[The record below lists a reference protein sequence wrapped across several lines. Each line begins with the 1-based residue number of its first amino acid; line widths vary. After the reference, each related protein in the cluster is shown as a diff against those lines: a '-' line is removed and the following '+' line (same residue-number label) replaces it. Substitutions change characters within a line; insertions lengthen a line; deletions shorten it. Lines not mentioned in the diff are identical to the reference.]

1 MPLIVLLLLLPLL
14 AWVGWL
20 ARARR
25 LRRERR
31 DRVREVLLQA
41 NVGGD
46 RFNAES
52 VEGLPDPAA
61 RYLRHTLAP
70 EAPLARSVDVRLS
83 GSLRV
88 AADDWVPFEARQRI
102 CAERGFIWEAR
113 IAVLRRLGVEGA
125 DWLFGDEAGIEY
137 ALEDWLPVVGQHGP
151 ETARSALGRLMVE
164 LVWLPSALTPQ
175 RGAHWARGDADRAV
189 VTPSGGKTPMTI
201 AVGDD
206 GRLRE
211 ASIVRRR
218 VSANGET
225 SIAPYGISVDEE
237 ERWGEFVVPARLTA
251 AWGIGTDD
259 RHDFMRIT
267 VDDLRWL

>member
-1 MPLIVLLLLLPLL
+1 MPLIVLLSLLPLL
-14 AWVGWL
+14 AGIGWL

-46 RFNAES
+46 RFNADS
-52 VEGLPDPAA
+52 VDGLPDPAA
-61 RYLRHTLAP
+61 RYLRHALAAD
-70 EAPLARSVDVRLS
+70 APLARSVDIRLS

-88 AADDWVPFEARQRI
+88 GTDDWVPFEARQRI

-113 IAVLRRLGVEGA
+113 IAVLRGLGVEGA
-125 DWLFGDEAGIEY
+125 DWLFGDEAGVEY
-137 ALEDWLPVVGQHGP
+137 ALEDWWPVVGRQGP
-151 ETARSALGRLMVE
+151 DTARSALGRLMVE
-164 LVWLPSALTPQ
+164 LIWLPSALTPQ
-175 RGAHWARGDADRAV
+175 RGARWARGDADRAV
-189 VTPSGGKTPMTI
+189 VTPSGGKTPLTI

-211 ASIVRRR
+211 ASVMRRR
-218 VSANGET
+218 VAANGET
-225 SIAPYGISVDEE
+225 SIASYGASVEQE
-237 ERWGEFVVPARLTA
+237 ERWGDLVVPARLTA

-259 RHDFMRIT
+259 REDFMRIT

>member
-1 MPLIVLLLLLPLL
+1 MPLIVLLSLLPVL
-14 AWVGWL
+14 AGIGWL

-46 RFNAES
+46 CFIADS
-52 VEGLPDPAA
+52 VDALPDPAA
-61 RYLRHTLAP
+61 RYLLHALAP
-70 EAPLARSVDVRLS
+70 DAPLARSVDVRLS

-88 AADDWVPFEARQRI
+88 GADDWVPFEARQRI

-113 IAVLRRLGVEGA
+113 INVVRRLGIEGA
-125 DWLFGDEAGIEY
+125 DWLLGDEAGIEY
-137 ALEDWLPVVGQHGP
+137 ALEDWWPVVGRQGP
-151 ETARSALGRLMVE
+151 GTARSALGRLMVE
-164 LVWLPSALTPQ
+164 LIWLPSALTPQ
-175 RGAHWARGDADRAV
+175 RGASWTRGDADRAV
-189 VTPSGGKTPMTI
+189 VTPAGGKAPMTV

-211 ASIVRRR
+211 ASVMRRR

-225 SIAPYGISVDEE
+225 SIASYGVSVEAE
-237 ERWGEFVVPARLTA
+237 ERWGELVVPARLTA

-259 RHDFMRIT
+259 RQDFMRL
-267 VDDLRWL
+267 VVEDLRWL